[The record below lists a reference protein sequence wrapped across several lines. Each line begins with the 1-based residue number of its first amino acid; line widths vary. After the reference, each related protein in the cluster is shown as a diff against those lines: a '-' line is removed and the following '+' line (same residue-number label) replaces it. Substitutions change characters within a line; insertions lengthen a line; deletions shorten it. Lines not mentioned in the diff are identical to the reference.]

1 MKFLTFA
8 FVINFVL
15 VCWPKLDIIS
25 RIKRGSY
32 MYHISLDKVLI

>member
-15 VCWPKLDIIS
+15 VCWPKLDIMS
-25 RIKRGSY
+25 
-32 MYHISLDKVLI
+32 HIVITYVPGQKPIEF